1 MHAVEI
7 AERLNEKLI
16 VDAYRDIDAC
26 PNGLQVGPED
36 LEVERVAVAVDA
48 AVETIERAI
57 DADADMLVTHHG
69 IVWDGIERLTGVHY
83 NRIEP
88 LVTANIALYVA
99 HLPLDGH
106 HKLGNAAGI
115 ADLLNLEGRHPF
127 GQIGD
132 EHVGQRGVLPKSREL
147 SDIAEWLS
155 DNLDTGEQSV
165 QTLDFGP
172 ETVRTVAIV
181 TGSGV
186 DWLDE
191 AVEVGAD
198 LLITGEGKQQVYH
211 EAREAGINV
220 LLGGH
225 YATETF
231 GVQSLRKPLASL
243 GLETAFIDCPTGL

>member
-7 AERLNEKLI
+7 AERLNDKLA
-16 VDAYRDIDAC
+16 VDAYTDIDASQ
-26 PNGLQVGPED
+26 NGLQVGPGD
-36 LEVERVAVAVDA
+36 LDVERVAVAVDA

-57 DADADMLVTHHG
+57 EADADMLVTHHG
-69 IVWDGIERLTGVHY
+69 IVWDNIERITGIHY

-88 LVTANIALYVA
+88 LVTDDIALYVA

-106 HKLGNAAGI
+106 QRLGNAAGI
-115 ADLLNLEGRHPF
+115 ANLLKLEGRHPF

-132 EHVGQRGVLPKSREL
+132 EYVGQRGVLPKSREL
-147 SDIAEWLS
+147 TDIVEWLGE
-155 DNLDTGEQSV
+155 NLDTGEQSI

-172 ETVRTVAIV
+172 ETIRTVAIV
-181 TGSGV
+181 TGSGA

-191 AVEVGAD
+191 AAEFGVD
-198 LLITGEGKQQVYH
+198 LLITGEGKQKVYH

-220 LLGGH
+220 VLAGH

-231 GVQSLRKPLASL
+231 GVKALQKPIESF